1 MNISKN
7 EKKFHR
13 LYKTAKIKNKCPYHS
28 TLCDDCSD
36 CKFYN
41 KTWCY
46 PYLDTDIILK
56 LFILWNLEDGD
67 EIYEHWRDINEFR
80 EWLFGEYLYS
90 FTPELRD
97 KVQELFERYNVR
109 C

>member
-1 MNISKN
+1 MSISKI

-13 LYKTAKIKNKCPYHS
+13 LYRTAKIKNKCPYHS

-41 KTWCY
+41 EAWCY

-67 EIYEHWRDINEFR
+67 EIYEHWENISEFR
-80 EWLFGEYLYS
+80 EWLFTQYLYS

-97 KVQELFERYNVR
+97 KVQELFERNSVR